1 MDLNADSPACLSRA
15 FRISFQH
22 GAVSQTGRARWPLR
36 RAACIDSLVFLGL
49 IRVERRKDWTATL

>member
-1 MDLNADSPACLSRA
+1 MQIHQPVCLVHFA
-15 FRISFQH
+15 FRFNTVLYLRQF
-22 GAVSQTGRARWPLR
+22 AAGRARWPLR